1 MSTPDPNRP
10 LPPHL
15 ANAQSG
21 QPTPPAAPLPAARP
35 VAARP
40 VPVAPAP
47 TPPAVPTPA
56 PPTPVPT
63 QAVPQPVP
71 VQRTAA
77 PQPTPTVAPARPLPV
92 TPAAPQPAVPETT
105 AAQPVPQTSKPAARP
120 VPVTKADALRSNRPM
135 PIENTGTVVR
145 ELDPEDDEEGAPQP
159 ADKAVRAA
167 PPWLVSLVIHMV
179 LFVVLAIFT
188 LPFLGKSDMVLE
200 ILPVYAEE
208 LGEQLEDDQ
217 LQSLQLDPAL
227 TDPVLSEDNV
237 AVEDPFAAP
246 PEITDVVFDAT
257 TASSDIAAPTIGLA
271 LTGREKG
278 MKKALLGAY
287 GGTAT
292 TEAAVAMA
300 LEWLKRNQER
310 DGMWSLKGPYANGSL
325 TENRLAATAMAL
337 LAFQGAGHTH
347 QSGEHKR
354 VVDRAWKAVIKL
366 QDADGN
372 FFRDGPAPAHH
383 RLYTQ
388 AQITIALCELYGM
401 TKDSRFRAPAQ
412 KSLDYAIKAQSPQ
425 GGWRYIPREDADTSV
440 TGWFV
445 MALQSGLMAGLE
457 VQSPALD
464 AISKYLDNASTDG
477 GSGYAYKPGQA
488 ETTTMTAEGLLCR
501 QYLGWKKDDPRLVKG
516 IERVAASPIN
526 WRDQNVYYWY
536 YATQVMH
543 HMEGKYWNDWNE
555 VLRQTVPEKQVKTG
569 KEKGS
574 WDPMIDR
581 WGNHGG
587 RLYTTCLCTYM
598 LEVYYRHLPI
608 YRHPH

>member
-1 MSTPDPNRP
+1 M
-10 LPPHL
+10 
-15 ANAQSG
+15 
-21 QPTPPAAPLPAARP
+21 PT
-35 VAARP
+35 ARP

-47 TPPAVPTPA
+47 PA
-56 PPTPVPT
+56 PVSAPV
-63 QAVPQPVP
+63 APQPV
-71 VQRTAA
+71 A
-77 PQPTPTVAPARPLPV
+77 
-92 TPAAPQPAVPETT
+92 PAAPQPVAPQPVAPLAPQPVAPAAPQPVAPVVPQPGVPQPAPVQR
-105 AAQPVPQTSKPAARP
+105 AAAPQPVPTNAPARPVTINPATPQSEAAKPTPQPASPASRP
-120 VPVTKADALRSNRPM
+120 VPVSKADAAKTNRPM
-135 PIENTGTVVR
+135 PVENTGTLVR
-145 ELDPEDDEEGAPQP
+145 EHAEDDEEGEAKQP

-167 PPWLVSLVIHMV
+167 PPWLVSLVVHMV

-188 LPFLGKSDMVLE
+188 LPFLGQADRVLE

-217 LQSLQLDPAL
+217 LESLQLDPAL

-310 DGMWSLKGPYANGSL
+310 DGMWSLKGPYSNGSL

-354 VVDRAWKAVIKL
+354 VVDRAWKTVIKL

-372 FFRDGPAPAHH
+372 FFRGGPAPAHH

-401 TKDSRFRAPAQ
+401 TKDSAFRDPAQ
-412 KSLDYAIKAQSPQ
+412 KALDYAIKAQSPA
-425 GGWRYIPREDADTSV
+425 GGWRYVPREDADTSV

-464 AISKYLDNASTDG
+464 SISKYLDNASTDG

-488 ETTTMTAEGLLCR
+488 ETPTMTAEGLLCR

-516 IERVAASPIN
+516 VDRVAGNPIN

-543 HMEGKYWNDWNE
+543 HMEGQHWNDWNE
-555 VLRQTVPEKQVKTG
+555 VLRETVPAKQVKTG

-574 WDPMIDR
+574 WDPMVDR